1 MAEPKLVEIGLD
13 KFDFVTVLLDGNV
26 HAAKIQKVPKIYNIG
41 SLSYTLITFRLGIFA
56 LSNGIEM
63 RFYNYMKTN
72 NLLTIVMASILIISC
87 QNKAQKEQSEPES
100 YELLT
105 LTEQDYT
112 LNAEYPASIQGNQ
125 DIKIIPRVE
134 GHLMGVYVK
143 EGERVREGQLL
154 FRLDDAAYRA
164 AVESANANV
173 QIMTAELN
181 KAKIEFEGQK
191 ALHENTFLSDYGLE
205 IAESD
210 YSIAKANLAAA
221 KAALTSAR
229 NELSYTEIRSP
240 SNGVVGRI
248 PYRKGDLVG
257 PNIQD
262 GLTVVAD
269 NRQMRVYF
277 AMTENEVMQYLSEY
291 KKLDE
296 AINQMPELR
305 LQLSNGIIY
314 EHPGRAESI
323 SGVVDERTGAVSV
336 CARFD
341 NSDGM
346 LLSGGTGKIIIPTEL
361 HNAIVI
367 PQEATYDI
375 QDKVYVVKVI
385 DGKAVTS
392 MIQVERATDG
402 KSYVV
407 TKGLKAGEVI
417 IAKGTGFVKE
427 GTILVES

>member
-1 MAEPKLVEIGLD
+1 MMFCNCMRINRLLILV
-13 KFDFVTVLLDGNV
+13 TALLLMV
-26 HAAKIQKVPKIYNIG
+26 
-41 SLSYTLITFRLGIFA
+41 
-56 LSNGIEM
+56 
-63 RFYNYMKTN
+63 
-72 NLLTIVMASILIISC
+72 SC
-87 QNKAQKEQSEPES
+87 QNNAKKEQNEPEIH
-100 YELLT
+100 ELLT
-105 LTEQDYT
+105 VTSKDYT
-112 LNAEYPASIQGNQ
+112 INAEYPASIQGNQ

-154 FRLDDAAYRA
+154 FRLDDATLRA

-181 KAKIEFEGQK
+181 KAKIEFEGKK

-210 YSIAKANLAAA
+210 YSIAQANLAAA

-229 NELSYTEIRSP
+229 NDLSYTEIRSP

-248 PYRKGDLVG
+248 FYRKGDLVG
-257 PNIQD
+257 PSIED

-269 NRQMRVYF
+269 NQQMRVYF
-277 AMTENEVMQYLSEY
+277 SMTESVVMQYLSEH
-291 KKLDE
+291 KSLEE
-296 AINQMPELR
+296 AVKQMPELR
-305 LQLSNGIIY
+305 LQLPNGTIY
-314 EHPGRAESI
+314 EQQGRVESI

-341 NSDGM
+341 NPDGM
-346 LLSGGTGKIIIPTEL
+346 LLSGGTGKIVIPTEL

-375 QDKVYVVKVI
+375 QDKVYVVKVV
-385 DGKAVTS
+385 DGKAVAS
-392 MIQVERATDG
+392 MIQVESATDG

-407 TKGLKAGEVI
+407 TGGLKAGEVI
-417 IAKGTGFVKE
+417 VAKGAGFVKE
-427 GTILVES
+427 GTRIVKP

>member
-1 MAEPKLVEIGLD
+1 M
-13 KFDFVTVLLDGNV
+13 
-26 HAAKIQKVPKIYNIG
+26 KIK
-41 SLSYTLITFRLGIFA
+41 
-56 LSNGIEM
+56 E
-63 RFYNYMKTN
+63 
-72 NLLTIVMASILIISC
+72 LIILTSVLFLMVSC
-87 QNKAQKEQSEPES
+87 QNKAQEEQNEPES

-105 LTEQDYT
+105 VTAQDYMLET
-112 LNAEYPASIQGNQ
+112 EYSASIQGNQ

-143 EGERVREGQLL
+143 EGEHVREGQLL

-164 AVESANANV
+164 AVESATANV

-191 ALHENTFLSDYGLE
+191 ALHEKKFLSDYGLE
-205 IAESD
+205 LAKSD
-210 YSIAKANLAAA
+210 YSVAQANLAVA

-229 NELSYTEIRSP
+229 NDLSYTEIRSP

-248 PYRKGDLVG
+248 LYRKGDLVG
-257 PNIQD
+257 PSLQD

-269 NRQMRVYF
+269 NQQMRVYF
-277 AMTENEVMQYLSEY
+277 SMTESRVMQYLSEH
-291 KKLDE
+291 KSLEE
-296 AINQMPELR
+296 AVKQMPELR
-305 LQLSNGIIY
+305 LQLPDGSFY
-314 EHPGRAESI
+314 ERTGRVESI

-341 NSDGM
+341 NPNGM
-346 LLSGGTGKIIIPTEL
+346 LLCGGTGKIVIPTEL

-375 QDKVYVVKVI
+375 QDKVYVVKVV
-385 DGKAVTS
+385 DGKAVTG
-392 MIQVERATDG
+392 MIQVERTTDG

-407 TKGLKAGEVI
+407 TDGLKAGEVI
-417 IAKGTGFVKE
+417 VAKGAGFVKE
-427 GTILVES
+427 GTKIVES